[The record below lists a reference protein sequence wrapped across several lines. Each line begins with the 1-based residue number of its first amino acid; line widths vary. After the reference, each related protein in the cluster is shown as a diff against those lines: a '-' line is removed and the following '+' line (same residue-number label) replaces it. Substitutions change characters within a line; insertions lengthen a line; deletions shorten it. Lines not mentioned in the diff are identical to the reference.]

1 MVLAIF
7 SFAYPLKYH
16 VTFLLSHQS
25 YSACKDGRHRGEIV
39 NKVCFCEI
47 KPSLAKIV
55 AMVVRR
61 MN

>member
-25 YSACKDGRHRGEIV
+25 YSECKDESNRCEIV

-47 KPSLAKIV
+47 KLSPAIIV